1 MNKQREIF
9 VTNALPY
16 ANGDIHLGHLVGYIQ
31 ADIWVRFQRLM
42 NHTVHYVC
50 ADDTHGTPIMLKA
63 EAMGIT
69 PEALIAKAHAS
80 HYQDF
85 KDFHVDFDNYYTT
98 HSEENRVFAEKIYLK
113 LVEAGLIATRT
124 IEQLFDEEK
133 QMFLPDRFVK
143 GECPKCHAQDQYGD
157 NCEVCGAAYQPTELI
172 NPFSVVSGKKP
183 VMKESEHF
191 FFKLSDPRCVDFLR
205 KFLANSDRLQSE
217 AANKMKE
224 WIGEEGEHKLSDWD
238 ISRDAPYFGFP
249 IPNAQNK
256 YFYVW
261 LDAPI
266 GYFASLQNL
275 SERDTTI
282 NIERFIDA
290 KIARD
295 ANTEMVH
302 FIGKDILYF
311 HTLFWPAMLEF
322 SGYRVP
328 SMYAVNGFLTVDGA
342 KMSKSRGTFITARSY
357 LDQKMNPEWLRYYF
371 AAKSSGAIED
381 VDLNLED
388 FVQRIN
394 SDLVGKFINIAARA
408 SGFIAKRFN
417 NTLTDIPADA
427 SGLISEL
434 QNAKAHIIQHY
445 DTRNFAAALR
455 EISGLCDS
463 VNAHVDMTKPWE
475 LARDE
480 AKNNQ
485 LHGLCSAYLE
495 AFRIL
500 TLYLK
505 PVLPTLAAQVEAYL
519 NVSPLDFSQVTTS
532 LTAGH
537 QINDYQHLMKRIEAV
552 HIEKLVAA
560 NTENLQANP
569 NENKKTSTT
578 SAKKETQA
586 KTNKLAESE
595 TLASEPSIISIDDF
609 SKVDLRLGK
618 VLQCGLIDGSDKL
631 LQFSI
636 DLGEPEPRTIF
647 SGIRSF
653 YQDPAAL
660 IGTYVIVVANLAPRK
675 MRFGISQGMILSAV
689 EAEGKNDIGL
699 KLLSIT
705 GDLKPGSRVS

>member
-69 PEALIAKAHAS
+69 PEALIAKAHVS

-85 KDFHVDFDNYYTT
+85 KDFYVDFDNYYTT

-113 LVEAGLIATRT
+113 LVEAGLIVTRT

-157 NCEVCGAAYQPTELI
+157 NCEVCGAAYQPIELI
-172 NPFSVVSGKKP
+172 NPYSVVSGKKP
-183 VMKESEHF
+183 VMRESEHF

-295 ANTEMVH
+295 TDTEMVH

-427 SGLISEL
+427 SELIKEL
-434 QNAKAHIIQHY
+434 QSVEAHIIQYY
-445 DTRNFAAALR
+445 DTRNFAAGLR
-455 EISGLCDS
+455 EISRLCDS

-480 AKNNQ
+480 TKNLQ
-485 LHGLCSAYLE
+485 LHGVCTAYLE

-519 NVSPLDFSQVTTS
+519 NLPPLDFSAVRTS
-532 LTAGH
+532 LAAGH

-560 NTENLQANP
+560 NTENLQVNP
-569 NENKKTSTT
+569 NENNKISGA
-578 SAKKETQA
+578 SAKKEIQT
-586 KTNKLAESE
+586 KVNKRVDSEILPDES
-595 TLASEPSIISIDDF
+595 SMISIDDF

-618 VLQCGLIDGSDKL
+618 VLQCGLIEGSDKL

-647 SGIRSF
+647 SGIRTF

-689 EAEGKNDIGL
+689 EVDGKNDIGL
-699 KLLSIT
+699 KLLGIT